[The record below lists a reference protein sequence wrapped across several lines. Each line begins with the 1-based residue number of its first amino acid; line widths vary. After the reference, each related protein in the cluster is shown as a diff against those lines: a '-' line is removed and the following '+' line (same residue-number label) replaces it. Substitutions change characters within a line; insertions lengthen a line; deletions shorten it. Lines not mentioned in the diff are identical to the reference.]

1 MHPIAKCNTVILTCY
16 LLIHLCHVKYLKCFA
31 FYVTCKSITFKLPLI
46 PSFLFQQTCCHGDDL
61 MKLSLTNAAALP
73 RLTLLSLKIENVLCR
88 EFTEQ
93 LLPEQSSGVKPKAKC
108 TCDVG
113 GN

>member
-16 LLIHLCHVKYLKCFA
+16 ILIHLCHVKYLKWLVF
-31 FYVTCKSITFKLPLI
+31 FVTCKSITFKLPLI
-46 PSFLFQQTCCHGDDL
+46 PSFPFLFQQTCCHGDDL

-73 RLTLLSLKIENVLCR
+73 RLTLLSLKIENVPCR

-93 LLPEQSSGVKPKAKC
+93 LLPEQFSGVK
-108 TCDVG
+108 
-113 GN
+113 